1 MKNERN
7 DLVERSGRFS
17 IITLRGGVLAR
28 VGGPGWKE
36 QDEAVLEHRSKLNS
50 DEDFSNKGI
59 VSVREGPCP
68 EQVKFASWHGKFRAS
83 LSPKPRNDSNLRLS
97 LQ

>member
-1 MKNERN
+1 MKGRRKGARRLRLKNER
-7 DLVERSGRFS
+7 DDLLVEHSGKFS

-68 EQVKFASWHGKFRAS
+68 EQVKLAPWQIS
-83 LSPKPRNDSNLRLS
+83 
-97 LQ
+97 

>member
-28 VGGPGWKE
+28 IGGPGWKE
-36 QDEAVLEHRSKLNS
+36 QDEAVPEHRSKLNS

-59 VSVREGPCP
+59 VSVREGLCP
-68 EQVKFASWHGKFRAS
+68 EQVKFA
-83 LSPKPRNDSNLRLS
+83 P
-97 LQ
+97 

>member
-7 DLVERSGRFS
+7 DLVEHSGRFS

-28 VGGPGWKE
+28 IGGPGWKE

-50 DEDFSNKGI
+50 DEEFSNKGI
-59 VSVREGPCP
+59 VVCGRDRVPS
-68 EQVKFASWHGKFRAS
+68 K
-83 LSPKPRNDSNLRLS
+83 LS
-97 LQ
+97 LQAGMASSEPRSVQNLVKIQT